1 VRARGLVEPFRGV
14 ERPRSMWRSVAL
26 ILGMVGVLAEF
37 SLSGSSEARN
47 QATMSGLV
55 VVEGGKDP
63 PPGGAVRARLEPS

>member
-1 VRARGLVEPFRGV
+1 
-14 ERPRSMWRSVAL
+14 MWRSVAL